1 MSGLRRQ
8 EAFKWEDTAEVTG
21 VDNAMR
27 KKKLTFLLI
36 PDSSGSPRQVS
47 VSLTLIYSL
56 LGALLLL
63 IVTTFFLSSHFFSYE
78 VAQDELSRL
87 RSENLQ
93 LSEKFEQM
101 RWNLAEVEDRYSELV
116 SREIRIRSL
125 FDLPEI
131 PDEERQLG
139 VGGPEP
145 AILNEFS
152 ETAKDAFITEMEVD
166 HLLRL
171 SQFELQN
178 YQSVENS
185 LIDIKDR
192 LRHTPSIW
200 PSTGWVSRG
209 YGMKYDPFTGNR
221 QMHRGLDLANKMNTP
236 IIATADGRVALVSIA
251 TNELGKS
258 VMLDHGYGYRTRYGH
273 MAQILVRSGQSV
285 KRGDVIGLMGSTGYS
300 TGPHLHYEIFR
311 NGQFLN
317 PQDYIMNDIK
327 EFAANKK

>member
-1 MSGLRRQ
+1 MLVKRRQ
-8 EAFKWEDTAEVTG
+8 DAFKWEDTAEVTG
-21 VDNAMR
+21 VDAEMR

-47 VSLTLIYSL
+47 VSITLIYSL

-63 IVTTFFLSSHFFSYE
+63 IITTFFLSSHFFSYE
-78 VAQDELSRL
+78 VAQEELSRL
-87 RSENLQ
+87 RGENQQ

-116 SREIRIRSL
+116 SREVRIRSL

-131 PDEERQLG
+131 DTEERQLG

-145 AILNEFS
+145 AVLTDFS
-152 ETAKDAFITEMEVD
+152 EAAKDAFITELEVD

-209 YGMKYDPFTGNR
+209 YGMKYDPFTGYR
-221 QMHRGLDLANKMNTP
+221 QMHRGLDLANHMNTP
-236 IIATADGRVALVSIA
+236 IIATADGRVALISTA
-251 TNELGKS
+251 TELGKCI
-258 VMLDHGYGYRTRYGH
+258 MLDHGYGYRTRFGH
-273 MAQILVRSGQSV
+273 MAQILVKNGQSV